1 MAIIYSYPIST
12 SILSSDMVVGSS
24 TVTNGNGRII
34 NQTKNFSMGQIADF
48 VNQQAP
54 PYNAYK
60 VYTATITQSGTLAP
74 VATVLQN
81 TLGGEITWTYNS
93 VGAYN
98 ITSDGLFTQG
108 KTTITC
114 SNLFGNF
121 AIQPFPVFE
130 ESNFPDS
137 LLLLNIN
144 TDTDAAENNIEIAF
158 VEIKVYN

>member
-1 MAIIYSYPIST
+1 MAIIYSYPLST
-12 SILSSDMVVGSS
+12 SILSSDTVVGTS
-24 TVTNGNGRII
+24 TVTAGNGKKK

-54 PYNAYK
+54 PYK

-81 TLGGEITWTYNS
+81 TLGGEITWAYNS

-98 ITSDGLFTQG
+98 ILSEGLFTQG

-137 LLLLNIN
+137 LLLLNVN
-144 TDTDAAENNIEIAF
+144 TDTNGTENNIDIAF